1 MPATLPAGATG
12 PVTCPHLRAAARSGA
27 MLPPDRSGVIP
38 PLGRVGVIGAGGESG
53 GAARYSVGMEIRSM
67 TAAARAA
74 SSPVAAA

>member
-1 MPATLPAGATG
+1 
-12 PVTCPHLRAAARSGA
+12 

-67 TAAARAA
+67 TAAAARAA

>member
-1 MPATLPAGATG
+1 MPATLPAGAPG
-12 PVTCPHLRAAARSGA
+12 PHLRAAARSGA

-67 TAAARAA
+67 TAAAARAA